1 MPPKAS
7 RNRKPRPLP
16 KGQTAFTPGA
26 SPARRAV
33 ERRSAAPLALLYQLP
48 RWALP
53 IGMAVVLIAGLA
65 VSGVIGA
72 VLLLVLAVFLGWLA
86 YISWPSLSGQAR
98 LLRVAAGLVLIA
110 IAVTQ
115 VLAGPN

>member
-16 KGQTAFTPGA
+16 KGETMFTPGA
-26 SPARRAV
+26 SPARQAV

-53 IGMAVVLIAGLA
+53 IGLAVVLIAGLA
-65 VSGVIGA
+65 VGGVIGA
-72 VLLLVLAVFLGWLA
+72 VLLLALAVFLAWLA
-86 YISWPSLSGQAR
+86 YLSWPSLGGQAR
-98 LLRVAAGLVLIA
+98 VLRVAAGLVLLA
-110 IAVTQ
+110 IAVVRLTR
-115 VLAGPN
+115 

>member
-16 KGQTAFTPGA
+16 KGETVFTPGA
-26 SPARRAV
+26 SPARQAV

-53 IGMAVVLIAGLA
+53 IGLAAVLVAGLA

-72 VLLLVLAVFLGWLA
+72 VLLVVLAVFLGWLA
-86 YISWPSLSGQAR
+86 YLSWPSLGAQGR
-98 LLRVAAGLVLIA
+98 LLRVAAGLVLVA
-110 IAVTQ
+110 IAVAQ
-115 VLAGPN
+115 VIR

>member
-16 KGQTAFTPGA
+16 KGETMFTPGA
-26 SPARRAV
+26 SPARQAV

-53 IGMAVVLIAGLA
+53 IGLAVVLIAGLA
-65 VSGVIGA
+65 TGGVIGA
-72 VLLLVLAVFLGWLA
+72 VLLLALAVFLGWLA
-86 YISWPSLSGQAR
+86 YLSWPSLGGQAR
-98 LLRVAAGLVLIA
+98 VLRVAAGLVLVAIA
-110 IAVTQ
+110 IVQLTR
-115 VLAGPN
+115 